1 MSYMEPFFRVEMFL
15 WLEDMRKLYEYRGK
29 DERYVLMFLFS
40 YLCNGANL
48 VDVLNLRFDEHYY
61 RSGKKE
67 LSFVRR
73 KTQNTSERTLRIYV
87 PVTDWLS
94 DIMERLGV
102 KERKGGMLFG
112 YLEGCPSHEREIKL
126 VSYAN
131 KNIKKHLQKVCVEIG
146 ISGDVTMTWARH
158 SYKTNLIRQNVP
170 DWYCEQMMGH
180 SDNSVG
186 AHYVGMFTAE
196 DRMRYNSMLL

>member
-1 MSYMEPFFRVEMFL
+1 MFL
-15 WLEDMRKLYEYRGK
+15 GLEDMRKLYEYRGK

-73 KTQNTSERTLRIYV
+73 KTQNTSDRTLRIYV

-112 YLEGCPSHEREIKL
+112 YLDGCPSNEREIKL